1 MAEEY
6 NYDEYNR
13 FCGEQAR
20 LEDESYYYE
29 QRISE
34 LESNL
39 EQLNPRYSSRR
50 KGKY

>member
-6 NYDEYNR
+6 NYDE
-13 FCGEQAR
+13 
-20 LEDESYYYE
+20 YE